1 MIRLSIPARQVLSKL
16 TLPVLIAASFGLL
29 LVGKADTLLEERAR
43 LALGDS
49 LVPIYV
55 VLSEPLA
62 QVRAAVSGIGDL
74 WDMRAENTRLRAEN
88 ARLRQWQATALALDA
103 EDRQLKAEL
112 HWVPDPAAA
121 FVTARVVAD
130 AGGVYAKAVLLAIGP
145 SHFIRRGE
153 IGLDESGLVGRVSD
167 VGARTARVLLITD
180 LNSRIP
186 VILEPS
192 GGHAIMTGTNGPR
205 PRLLYWSDG
214 SPPREGERVV
224 TSAEAD
230 AFPAN
235 LPVGTV
241 RYNAAN
247 VPEVQPAAQLDRL
260 DALRIFDYGLNG
272 LGGPPEARRSAA
284 DQPY

>member
-1 MIRLSIPARQVLSKL
+1 VIRLSIPARQVLSKL
-16 TLPVLIAASFGLL
+16 TLPVLIAASFALL
-29 LVGKADTLLEERAR
+29 LVGKADTLLADRVR
-43 LALGDS
+43 IALGDA
-49 LVPIYV
+49 LAPIYV
-55 VLSEPLA
+55 VLSEPLSQIRTA
-62 QVRAAVSGIGDL
+62 ASGFAAV
-74 WDMRAENTRLRAEN
+74 WNMRAENAQLREEN
-88 ARLRQWQATALALDA
+88 ARLRQWQATALVLDA
-103 EDRQLKAEL
+103 ENRRLKAEL
-112 HWVPDPAAA
+112 HWVPDPAIE

-130 AGGVYAKAVLLAIGP
+130 AGGVYARAVLLAVGP
-145 SHFIRRGE
+145 NHFIRRGE
-153 IGLDESGLVGRVSD
+153 IALDQSGLVGRVTE

-214 SPPREGERVV
+214 APPREGERVV
-224 TSAEAD
+224 TSPEAD

-241 RYNAAN
+241 RFSAAN

-260 DALRIFDYGLNG
+260 EVVRVFDYGLNG
-272 LGGPPEARRSAA
+272 VAPPEMAHSLNERLR
-284 DQPY
+284 

>member
-1 MIRLSIPARQVLSKL
+1 VIRLSIPARQVLSKL
-16 TLPVLIAASFGLL
+16 TLPVLVAASFGLL

-43 LALGDS
+43 VALGDS
-49 LVPIYV
+49 LVPIYL

-62 QVRAAVSGIGDL
+62 RVRAAVTEISDL
-74 WDMRAENTRLRAEN
+74 WDMRAENARLREEN
-88 ARLRQWQATALALDA
+88 TRLRQWQATALALDA
-103 EDRQLKAEL
+103 EDRRLQAAL

-130 AGGVYAKAVLLAIGP
+130 AGGVYAKAVLLALGP
-145 SHFIRRGE
+145 NHFIRRGE
-153 IGLDESGLVGRVSD
+153 IALDQSGLVGRVTE
-167 VGARTARVLLITD
+167 VGTRTARVLLITD
-180 LNSRIP
+180 LNSRVP

-214 SPPREGERVV
+214 APPREGERVV
-224 TSAEAD
+224 TSPEAD

-241 RYNAAN
+241 RFSAAN
-247 VPEVQPAAQLDRL
+247 IPEVQPTAQLDRL
-260 DALRIFDYGLNG
+260 EVVRIFDYGLNG
-272 LGGPPEARRSAA
+272 MGPPEASHPLPDRLR
-284 DQPY
+284 